1 MAKPGIRARPRTRSS
16 NYKPR
21 AGAVVC
27 LGRMPVTSEACRDI
41 ESRVK
46 TAASLFKNTNAKAL
60 ILSGGRTFGSAQSE
74 AAYMEKIAVALGVPK
89 SKILLEEQSGST
101 YENAICTMELSEKKH
116 LHSLAIVTS
125 NYHIFRTGLIFRRLL
140 PKFTLEFFASPYPIS
155 FSLIARILRE
165 IPHIIRI
172 TIFGLYE

>member
-16 NYKPR
+16 NYKPG

-46 TAASLFKNTNAKAL
+46 TAASLFKSPNAKAL
-60 ILSGGRTFGSAQSE
+60 ILSGGRTFGSARSE
-74 AAYMEKIAVALGVPK
+74 AAYMQRIAVALGVPK

-101 YENAICTMELSEKKH
+101 YENAICTMKLAEKMH

-125 NYHIFRTGLIFRRLL
+125 NYHIFRTKLLFRKLL
-140 PKFTLEFFASPYPIS
+140 PGYDLKFSASPYPIS
-155 FSLIARILRE
+155 FSLIARLLRE

-172 TIFGLYE
+172 TIFGLYK